1 MSHCFF
7 SKSEVEDIELTEERV
22 LELLKSQY
30 PVILSRS
37 HLESV
42 LCFHNNFLKLNEI
55 LITLINKKLVNKFT
69 IFHINN
75 DISVVFNGFIYNLG
89 GKKDV

>member
-7 SKSEVEDIELTEERV
+7 SKSEVEDIELTEEVV
-22 LELLKSQY
+22 LNLIKEVY

-42 LCFHNNFLKLNEI
+42 LCFYNNFLKLNEI
-55 LITLINKKLVNKFT
+55 LTSLINKKLVNKFT

-75 DISVVFNGFIYNLG
+75 DISVVFNGFMYNLG
-89 GKKDV
+89 GKK